1 METVRCFVDCL
12 ADFGDLLSAKVI
24 RNGTEVFLSTG
35 ASDVLVFNGQEK
47 RVKTVLHF
55 CSSVKSFALS
65 NDRCRLYALC
75 ENDGLY
81 CIPVALES
89 SSHSLSAKCHIPAL
103 STVSKDSTVIKDG
116 KVQSFIVVEGIL
128 VTVSMQESFWTFE
141 LYELPDCSEGAMVYQ
156 RRAGFQVQVVAARI
170 PQKHMADTV
179 DSKSIAPALA
189 CIYPSSD
196 NTPNGQAHLG
206 HPLLEPLLFRL
217 LFGVDTS
224 LVHSPVILCGL
235 PDGRLFFFPLLLP
248 MLTSSRGEQKPQ
260 IKMLYSLEQPVT
272 FIGTSVTGEKGPQY
286 LVVIGQRGR
295 ILIAMANQ
303 EGSDGKAADCSF
315 IEHTV
320 QGPVECACVDG
331 ERLYY
336 STSANLLALSLINTS
351 ASPSSPLT
359 RPKRPAV
366 FSQSAVCLSVCR
378 VAALAEPCITPA
390 GSVELLALSLSGKL
404 LQVTLPQASDKES
417 LSRLVSSQVGQRVND
432 LMGGIGNIWERA
444 SSMKHQ
450 LQLKN
455 NTLRCLNHVF
465 NVCHLILNCH
475 KNDQEVCERKPPI
488 SCRGVANW
496 STLLQKDSLILTCIL
511 ENLSDCALHQGWTLC
526 IEVYSSRSHI
536 ADGSSTTYSFAL
548 KKVDCGEKLEVNLP
562 LDIDGEVF
570 LPVKIN
576 CYLVYSLHSLFHPEE
591 LGHLSVVSD
600 IPISQ
605 LLRDNG
611 CISLALNTLTLDW
624 LDCLRI
630 AEPNSYAD
638 VPKQLTTWE
647 STHKFLS
654 SKQTRTQLQSMSK
667 AGPHAVVVRISSE
680 LLRTGLSLP
689 GCSTAVLCISVLK
702 WLVFRTSET
711 GDYKPIQ
718 NPVVCALGPGRH
730 EARLLTKEVLSGIN
744 SKGDLSVVEVQVES
758 FSVEALCGLHHAVLR
773 RVQALLKEAPVTHG
787 GPVSLRGQHLT
798 EAVQHAES
806 LYKDL
811 QDSRTPD
818 TFGGVMKI
826 RKTSELFQLY
836 LQLRENPLVII

>member
-303 EGSDGKAADCSF
+303 EGSDGKAADCS
-315 IEHTV
+315 
-320 QGPVECACVDG
+320 
-331 ERLYY
+331 
-336 STSANLLALSLINTS
+336 
-351 ASPSSPLT
+351 
-359 RPKRPAV
+359 
-366 FSQSAVCLSVCR
+366 
-378 VAALAEPCITPA
+378 
-390 GSVELLALSLSGKL
+390 SVELLALSLSGKL

-730 EARLLTKEVLSGIN
+730 EARLLTKEVTVSGIN